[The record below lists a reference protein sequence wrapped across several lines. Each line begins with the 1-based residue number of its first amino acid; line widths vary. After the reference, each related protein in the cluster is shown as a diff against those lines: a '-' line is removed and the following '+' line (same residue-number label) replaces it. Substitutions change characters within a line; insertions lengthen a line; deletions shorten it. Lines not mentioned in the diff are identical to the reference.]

1 MTKSTKIKR
10 EDGPRNEQRRRF
22 METTAKFGVTAA
34 LVVGAAGALTSSE
47 AAAQTAKEEKAR
59 QSDAKWTMTIGTAY
73 RIGTTRSYP
82 IMQLNFKENIQNLT
96 RGQVY
101 VKLTPAGQL
110 GVGTKLAEKVQSGTI
125 QAAQHSLSNFAP
137 FASAVDLI
145 NLPYWCGENQKFV
158 NLVTSAVWEQEVNSR
173 VKAKGFK
180 PLFYFCIDPRT
191 AAKRRGLGD
200 EPFRTPQ
207 DLQGIKFRVP
217 GSKIL
222 QQFYRLLG
230 ANPTPVAWGETPS
243 AIKQGVADALD
254 PAVEA
259 LYAFGFKDILSWVT
273 FNRSVP
279 DSQVY
284 SCNLEWFEGLPADV
298 YRLLGA
304 NPTPVAWGETPS
316 AIKQGVADAL
326 DPAVEA
332 LYAFGFKDI
341 LSWVTFNRS
350 VPDSQVYSCNLEWF
364 EGLPADVREGI
375 DFASE
380 VTFQQNLAQVPAS
393 RAFAMAEMGKAGVQ
407 FYVPTA
413 DELGQWM
420 EAAGHQRK
428 EWDEWKVEL
437 GGSKANFDKLLAAA
451 NTQGK
456 YFVHDV

>member
-1 MTKSTKIKR
+1 MTDTNKDKR
-10 EDGPRNEQRRRF
+10 EDGPQNQERRRF
-22 METTAKFGVTAA
+22 METAGKFGLTTA
-34 LVVGAAGALTSSE
+34 LVAGAAGTLISSE
-47 AAAQTAKEEKAR
+47 AAAQTAKEEKER
-59 QSDAKWTMTIGTAY
+59 QAAASSIMTIGTAY

-96 RGQVY
+96 RGQIY
-101 VKLTPAGQL
+101 VKLAPAGQL

-158 NLVTSAVWEQEVNSR
+158 NLVTSEIWEQEVNSR

-200 EPFRTPQ
+200 EPFRTPE

-230 ANPTPVAWGETPS
+230 ANPTPIAWGETPS

-284 SCNLEWFEGLPADV
+284 SCNLEWFE
-298 YRLLGA
+298 
-304 NPTPVAWGETPS
+304 S
-316 AIKQGVADAL
+316 
-326 DPAVEA
+326 
-332 LYAFGFKDI
+332 
-341 LSWVTFNRS
+341 
-350 VPDSQVYSCNLEWF
+350 
-364 EGLPADVREGI
+364 LPADVREGI
-375 DFASE
+375 EFASE

-413 DELGQWM
+413 DELAQWK
-420 EAAGHQRK
+420 EAAGHQRP

-437 GGSKANFDKLLAAA
+437 GGSKANFDKLLEAA
-451 NTQGK
+451 NTQSK

>member
-1 MTKSTKIKR
+1 MTDDHRARPQETLQSQ
-10 EDGPRNEQRRRF
+10 ERRRF
-22 METTAKFGVTAA
+22 FEVAGKFGVTTAIVAA
-34 LVVGAAGALTSSE
+34 AAGTLVSSE
-47 AAAQTAKEEKAR
+47 AAAQTAKEEKER
-59 QSDAKWTMTIGTAY
+59 QKAAKATMTIGTAY

-96 RGQVY
+96 NGHIY
-101 VKLTPAGQL
+101 VKLAPAGAL

-137 FASAVDLI
+137 FAPAVDLI

-158 NLVTSAVWEQEVNSR
+158 NLVTSKVWDQEVNAR
-173 VKAKGFK
+173 VKTKGFK

-191 AAKRRGLGD
+191 AAKRRGLSD
-200 EPFRTPQ
+200 EPFRTPA
-207 DLQGIKFRVP
+207 DLKGIKFRVP

-243 AIKQGVADALD
+243 AIAQGVADALD

-284 SCNLEWFEGLPADV
+284 SCNLAWFESLP
-298 YRLLGA
+298 
-304 NPTPVAWGETPS
+304 
-316 AIKQGVADAL
+316 
-326 DPAVEA
+326 
-332 LYAFGFKDI
+332 KDI
-341 LSWVTFNRS
+341 
-350 VPDSQVYSCNLEWF
+350 Q
-364 EGLPADVREGI
+364 EGV

-380 VTFQQNLAQVPAS
+380 VTFAQNLAQVPAS
-393 RAFAMAEMGKAGVQ
+393 RAFAMAEMAKAGVK

-413 DELGQWM
+413 DELDQWK
-420 EAAGHQRK
+420 EAGGHQRK
-428 EWDEWKVEL
+428 EWDEWKINL
-437 GGSKANFDKLLAAA
+437 GGSIANFDKLLEAA

-456 YFVHDV
+456 NYVHDV